1 MENRY
6 ILTEE
11 VEKEYTPIIKA
22 FIENLD
28 NMTKEDIEGL
38 TKDEEFNLDL
48 CGTKLAPYTLSKLME
63 KLGYSEV
70 NTDTNEWQLDFWINM
85 KNNNAKSDLTEKLC
99 IMGCGMT
106 FELRLV
112 NIDFV

>member
-1 MENRY
+1 MTNRY

-11 VEKEYTPIIKA
+11 VENEYTPTIKA

-28 NMTKEDIEGL
+28 SMTHEDINAAP
-38 TKDEEFNLDL
+38 DEHFNLDL
-48 CGTKLAPYTLSKLME
+48 SGTKLAPYTLSKLME

-70 NTDTNEWQLDFWINM
+70 NTDTNGWQLDFWINLR
-85 KNNNAKSDLTEKLC
+85 NDNAKSDLTEELC

-106 FELRLV
+106 FEIRLV
-112 NIDFV
+112 NREFV